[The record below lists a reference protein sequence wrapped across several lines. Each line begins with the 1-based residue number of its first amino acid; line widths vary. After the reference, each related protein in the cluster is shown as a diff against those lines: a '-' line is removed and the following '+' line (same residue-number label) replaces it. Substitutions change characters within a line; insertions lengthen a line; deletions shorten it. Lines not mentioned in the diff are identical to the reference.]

1 MMVLRAEMVFIIK
14 MKPDKIQTV
23 EEINRLNERNRTFN
37 KNREKTNSA
46 NYKNLW
52 DKKKTVCMLIT
63 QNDKVWVEVWG
74 IVI

>member
-1 MMVLRAEMVFIIK
+1 MVFIIK

-46 NYKNLW
+46 NYKNL
-52 DKKKTVCMLIT
+52 
-63 QNDKVWVEVWG
+63 
-74 IVI
+74 